1 MQLQDAYPIVVTDK
15 LSECRDFYTR
25 ALGFDVVFEASW
37 FVYLSSPG
45 ERSAGIAFMAAHHPS
60 QPPGPETFSG
70 RGMFFTLQVAD
81 AALEL
86 ERLVGAGV
94 KIAYPLRDE
103 PWGQRRFGLVDP
115 AGMWLDVVQHID
127 PAPEFWAKHP

>member
-1 MQLQDAYPIVVTDK
+1 
-15 LSECRDFYTR
+15 
-25 ALGFDVVFEASW
+25 
-37 FVYLSSPG
+37 
-45 ERSAGIAFMAAHHPS
+45 
-60 QPPGPETFSG
+60 
-70 RGMFFTLQVAD
+70 MFFTLQVAD
-81 AALEL
+81 AALEH

-115 AGMWLDVVQHID
+115 AGVWLDVVQHID